1 LRRKGCFGK
10 ALISRVRAMDEAH
23 SAPSETPRKETA
35 MNRSS
40 KTLALIAVTLASSL
54 ATAQT
59 LPARTRADVVAEL
72 RAAQASGELQAERLQ
87 AEGVGYLLGTP
98 AQRKASTASAAA
110 SAPKPDARANTVG
123 P

>member
-1 LRRKGCFGK
+1 
-10 ALISRVRAMDEAH
+10 
-23 SAPSETPRKETA
+23 

-98 AQRKASTASAAA
+98 ALRKASTASAATA
-110 SAPKPDARANTVG
+110 SVFMSAQSLKTSWLPLFALLPGAAAGSPSSLRMAALRVTSV
-123 P
+123 